1 MRKRNENKCIAHS
14 ECLNLLFPA
23 EKFSFY
29 VLLTNYMEQVAVSF
43 LEEKPAFQVVVHQ
56 LKSSSLCAKT
66 RRK

>member
-29 VLLTNYMEQVAVSF
+29 VLLTNCMKQLAVSF
-43 LEEKPAFQVVVHQ
+43 LEENLQFK
-56 LKSSSLCAKT
+56 
-66 RRK
+66 